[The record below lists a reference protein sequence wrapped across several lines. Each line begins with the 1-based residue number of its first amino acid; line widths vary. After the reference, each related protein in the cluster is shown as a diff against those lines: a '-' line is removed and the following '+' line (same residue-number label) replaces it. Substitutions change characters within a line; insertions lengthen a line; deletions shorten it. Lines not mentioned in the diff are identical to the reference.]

1 MKKQKNYKLAKR
13 KMLLLTI
20 LLLVIIVL
28 VISSVFKDWVQIF
41 DNRHQE
47 VELTTKYSNLL
58 DEETQLKSDVNKL
71 QDPDYVARYAREKY
85 LYTKDGELIIRIP
98 KSSTSE

>member
-1 MKKQKNYKLAKR
+1 MKKQKNYRLAKR
-13 KMLLLTI
+13 KMLMLTI
-20 LLLVIIVL
+20 LLLIIIVA
-28 VISSVFKDWVQIF
+28 VFASVFKDWVQIF
-41 DNRHQE
+41 DNRHQV
-47 VELTTKYSNLL
+47 VELTNKYSNLL

-98 KSSTSE
+98 KSSESE